1 MSDHSVYG
9 PSGAARWLN
18 CPGSIKAEAGIPDT
32 ESKYAAE
39 GTCAHELAELC
50 LVRNEEAKTWIGR
63 RPPTTT
69 EWVVTQEMADYVQ
82 EYLDYIMALEG
93 SQEYEQEVN
102 YEWWVPG
109 GFGTADAIVTNGDTL
124 YVIDFKYGKG
134 VPVHAGN
141 NSQGMLYALGA
152 LAERD
157 SFQLF
162 EKVAIVIHQ
171 PRIEHV
177 SVWETTPDALY
188 EFGEYAKQQALLT
201 KDPNAKRIPG
211 ETQCRWCKAKAVCP
225 ALMHKA
231 EHALMLQFHEMEVS
245 KPIPPENLSDED
257 LYFIM
262 HNKALI
268 ETWLKSIEA
277 HVISRIESG
286 GAFPGWKMV
295 EGRSNRRWADEA
307 EAENLLKK
315 LLGDKAFV
323 KKLLT
328 APAAEKVLG
337 KEGKKKIQDL
347 IIKPTG
353 SPVLVPDDD
362 KRAPIQTVTPLDFDV
377 FKDPLNFQLSKT
389 KWVGGNV

>member
-1 MSDHSVYG
+1 MSDHSIYG
-9 PSGAARWLN
+9 PSGAAKWLN
-18 CPGSIKAEAGIPDT
+18 CPGSINA
-32 ESKYAAE
+32 ESKIPEARETNYMGE
-39 GTCAHELAELC
+39 GIDAHELAEIC
-50 LVRNEEAKTWIGR
+50 LETNASA
-63 RPPTTT
+63 TTFVGT
-69 EWVVTQEMADYVQ
+69 KPLTNKERVVDPAMADYVR
-82 EYLDYIMALEG
+82 EYVNYVRSIG
-93 SQEYEQEVN
+93 GYQEYEQEVS
-102 YEWWVPG
+102 YEQWVPG
-109 GFGTADAIVTNGDTL
+109 GYGTADAIVVNANTL
-124 YVIDFKYGKG
+124 HVVDLKYGKG

-141 NSQGMLYALGA
+141 NPQGMLYALGA

-157 SFQLF
+157 SFQSF
-162 EKVAIVIHQ
+162 EKVVIVIHQ
-171 PRIEHV
+171 PRLDHV

-188 EFGEYAKQQALLT
+188 EFGEYAKRQALLT

-245 KPIPPENLSDED
+245 KPISPENLSEQD
-257 LYFIM
+257 LQFVM

-268 ETWLKSIEA
+268 EAWLKSVETFVISKIEA
-277 HVISRIESG
+277 G
-286 GAFPGWKMV
+286 GTFEGWKMV

-307 EAENLLKK
+307 EAEKLLKK

-347 IIKPTG
+347 IIKPAG
-353 SPVLVPDDD
+353 SPVLVPESD
-362 KRAPIQTVTPLDFDV
+362 KRVPIQTVTPLDFDV
-377 FKDPLNFQLSKT
+377 FKDPKLFQLSNNKQ
-389 KWVGGNV
+389 